1 MSAQVLPMRSGAI
14 DKPGERELLLSI
26 RGLRVGFRK
35 AGSQFEAVRGID
47 LDVAKGE
54 VVGIVGESGSGKS
67 VGMLAALGLTSKNA
81 VVTGSVRFKG
91 EELVGKSSRE
101 MRKIRG
107 ARIAMIFQDPLS
119 SLNPVMTVGA
129 QIVEAVRLHQ
139 RVTRKQ
145 AMARAVELL
154 ALVAIPQP
162 ERRVSQYPHEFSG
175 GMRQRAVI
183 AMAVANDPD
192 LLIADE
198 PTTALDVTVQA
209 QILAVLRSLQERL
222 GLGLVLITHD
232 LGVVAGHAD
241 RVAVVYSGRVVEQAT
256 VSDLFAD
263 PRHPYTRGLIASI
276 PNLEESRERLFSI
289 DGSPPA
295 LGRLPG
301 GCAFHPR
308 CIHAAEARCRIEDP
322 PLRDIGGRFSAC
334 HFATTLPPFHSAAL
348 AAASLETGS
357 LIP

>member
-1 MSAQVLPMRSGAI
+1 MSAQLSSARSGAI
-14 DKPGERELLLSI
+14 EKPGEREPLLSI

-91 EELVGKSSRE
+91 EELVGKPARE

-129 QIVEAVRLHQ
+129 QIAEAVRLHQ

-154 ALVAIPQP
+154 NLVAIPQP
-162 ERRVSQYPHEFSG
+162 ERRASQYPHEFSG

-209 QILAVLRSLQERL
+209 QILNVLRSLQERL

-263 PRHPYTRGLIASI
+263 PRHPYTRGRIASI

-308 CIHAAEARCRIEDP
+308 CIHAEARCRIEDP
-322 PLRDIGGRFSAC
+322 PLHDIGGRFSAC
-334 HFATTLPPFHSAAL
+334 HFATTLPPFHNAAL
-348 AAASLETGS
+348 AAASLETES
-357 LIP
+357 VVP